1 VYRWEPVWRAYY
13 CNQIHRCTSID
24 ICNISTFVIY
34 GCGNL
39 DLVLGRNRATASH
52 GPLVRMHRWYAIH
65 VSLFSTQTMCGQELI
80 AFLRMEA
87 RAHIIGVY
95 MCW

>member
-1 VYRWEPVWRAYY
+1 MEEER
-13 CNQIHRCTSID
+13 ID
-24 ICNISTFVIY
+24 GSQYEEHTTVIRYVVTRLSTFVIY

-87 RAHIIGVY
+87 RARIIGVY